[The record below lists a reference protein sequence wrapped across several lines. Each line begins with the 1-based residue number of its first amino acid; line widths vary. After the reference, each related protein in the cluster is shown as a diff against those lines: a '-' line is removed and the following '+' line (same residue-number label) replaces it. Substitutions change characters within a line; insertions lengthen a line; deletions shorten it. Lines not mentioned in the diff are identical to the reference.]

1 MKKISSILIL
11 LCLVMSLAGC
21 IKRDSMEDITIY
33 TTNYPTEYITKR
45 LYGEYSTI
53 KSIYPDGININ
64 NYKLTDKQIQDYSNS
79 DLFIFN
85 GLSNEKNYV
94 DKMRKD
100 NKNLKIIDTTL
111 SMEYTNAPEE
121 LWLDPSNFLMMAQNI
136 KTGFGEYIDSYYL
149 NNKIEENYEELKIE
163 ASNLDAKI
171 KEVISNG
178 NSKTIVASSNLF
190 KYLEK
195 YGLTVYSLDED
206 NSDVNAVFRNVKGM
220 INNGEIKY
228 IYIIANEEV
237 NDTVQKLIDDTGV
250 QTQDWN
256 TLSNLTEVQRTENE
270 DYFTIMNSNLELLKN
285 ELYKQRVYFTRYLC
299 FFKTITNMINF

>member
-206 NSDVNAVFRNVKGM
+206 NSDVNAVIRNVKGM

-285 ELYKQRVYFTRYLC
+285 ELYK
-299 FFKTITNMINF
+299 

>member
-1 MKKISSILIL
+1 MRKIVNVFILF
-11 LCLVMSLAGC
+11 CLVISLSGC
-21 IKRDSMEDITIY
+21 IKRDSMEDITVY
-33 TTNYPTEYITKR
+33 TTNYPTEYITRR
-45 LYGEYSTI
+45 LYGEYSDI
-53 KSIYPDGININ
+53 KSIYPDGVNIN
-64 NYKLTDKQIQDYSNS
+64 NYKLTDKQIEDYSKA

-94 DKMRKD
+94 EPMRKN

-111 SMEYTNAPEE
+111 SMEYNHSIEE

-171 KEVISNG
+171 KDVISNG

-195 YGLTVYSLDED
+195 YGLTVYCLDES
-206 NSDVNAVFRNVKGM
+206 NSDVNAVYREVKNM

-228 IYIIANEEV
+228 IFV
-237 NDTVQKLIDDTGV
+237 TSNDESNSTVQKLTSETNV
-250 QTQDWN
+250 QTQNWN
-256 TLSNLTEVQRTENE
+256 TLSNLTEIQRTENE
-270 DYFTIMNSNLELLKN
+270 DYFTLMNSNLELLKN
-285 ELYKQRVYFTRYLC
+285 ELYK
-299 FFKTITNMINF
+299 

>member
-1 MKKISSILIL
+1 MKKIVNMLVL
-11 LCLVMSLAGC
+11 LCLVISLSGC

-33 TTNYPTEYITKR
+33 TTNYPTEYITRR
-45 LYGEYSTI
+45 LYGEYSDI
-53 KSIYPDGININ
+53 ESIYPDGVNIN
-64 NYKLTDKQIQDYSNS
+64 NYKLTNKQIEDYSKA

-94 DKMRKD
+94 ESMRENNKD
-100 NKNLKIIDTTL
+100 LKIIDTTL
-111 SMEYTNAPEE
+111 SMEYNNSIEE

-171 KEVISNG
+171 KDVISNA

-206 NSDVNAVFRNVKGM
+206 NSDVNAVYRDVKNM

-228 IYIIANEEV
+228 IFVTSNE
-237 NDTVQKLIDDTGV
+237 DSSSTVKQLIDETNV

-256 TLSNLTEVQRTENE
+256 TLSNLTEIQRTENE
-270 DYFTIMNSNLELLKN
+270 DYFTLMNSNLELLKN
-285 ELYKQRVYFTRYLC
+285 ELYK
-299 FFKTITNMINF
+299 

>member
-100 NKNLKIIDTTL
+100 NKDLKIIDTTL
-111 SMEYTNAPEE
+111 SMEYTNGPEE

-195 YGLTVYSLDED
+195 YGLTVYSLDEN
-206 NSDVNAVFRNVKGM
+206 NSDVNAVYRNVKSM

-237 NDTVQKLIDDTGV
+237 NDTVQKLINETNV

-285 ELYKQRVYFTRYLC
+285 ELYK
-299 FFKTITNMINF
+299 

>member
-1 MKKISSILIL
+1 MKKIVNILVL
-11 LCLVMSLAGC
+11 LCLVISLSGC

-33 TTNYPTEYITKR
+33 TTNYPTEYITRR
-45 LYGEYSTI
+45 LYGEYSDI
-53 KSIYPDGININ
+53 ESIYPDGVNIN
-64 NYKLTDKQIQDYSNS
+64 NYKLTNKQIEDYSKA

-94 DKMRKD
+94 ESMRENNKD
-100 NKNLKIIDTTL
+100 LKIIDTTL
-111 SMEYTNAPEE
+111 SMEYNNSIEE

-171 KEVISNG
+171 KDVISNA

-206 NSDVNAVFRNVKGM
+206 NSDVNAVYRDVKNM

-228 IYIIANEEV
+228 IFVTSNE
-237 NDTVQKLIDDTGV
+237 DSSSTVKQLIDETNV

-256 TLSNLTEVQRTENE
+256 TLSNLTEIQRTENE
-270 DYFTIMNSNLELLKN
+270 DYFTLMNSNLELLKN
-285 ELYKQRVYFTRYLC
+285 ELYK
-299 FFKTITNMINF
+299 

>member
-100 NKNLKIIDTTL
+100 NKDLKIIDTTL
-111 SMEYTNAPEE
+111 SMEYTNGPEE

-149 NNKIEENYEELKIE
+149 NSKIEENYEELKIE

-206 NSDVNAVFRNVKGM
+206 NSDVNAVYRDVKNM

-228 IYIIANEEV
+228 IFVTSNE
-237 NDTVQKLIDDTGV
+237 DSSSTVKQLIDETNV

-256 TLSNLTEVQRTENE
+256 TLSNLTEIQRTENE
-270 DYFTIMNSNLELLKN
+270 DYFTLMNSNLELLKN
-285 ELYKQRVYFTRYLC
+285 ELYK
-299 FFKTITNMINF
+299 

>member
-1 MKKISSILIL
+1 MKKIVNILVL
-11 LCLVMSLAGC
+11 LCLVISLSGC

-33 TTNYPTEYITKR
+33 TTNYPTEYITRR
-45 LYGEYSTI
+45 LYGEYSDI
-53 KSIYPDGININ
+53 ESIYPDGVNIN
-64 NYKLTDKQIQDYSNS
+64 NYKLTNKQIEDYSKA

-94 DKMRKD
+94 ESMRENNKD
-100 NKNLKIIDTTL
+100 LKIIDTTL
-111 SMEYTNAPEE
+111 SMEYNNSIEE

-149 NNKIEENYEELKIE
+149 NNKIEKNYEELKIE

-171 KEVISNG
+171 KDVISNA

-206 NSDVNAVFRNVKGM
+206 NSDVNAVYRDVKNM
-220 INNGEIKY
+220 INNGKIKY
-228 IYIIANEEV
+228 IFVTSNE
-237 NDTVQKLIDDTGV
+237 DSSSTVKQLIDETNV

-256 TLSNLTEVQRTENE
+256 TLSNLTEIQRTENE
-270 DYFTIMNSNLELLKN
+270 DYFTLMNSNLELLKN
-285 ELYKQRVYFTRYLC
+285 ELYK
-299 FFKTITNMINF
+299 

>member
-1 MKKISSILIL
+1 MYIKKIVNILVL
-11 LCLVMSLAGC
+11 LCLVISLSGC

-33 TTNYPTEYITKR
+33 TTNYPTEYITRR
-45 LYGEYSTI
+45 LYGEYSDI
-53 KSIYPDGININ
+53 ESIYPDGVNIN
-64 NYKLTDKQIQDYSNS
+64 NYKLTNKQIEDYSKA

-94 DKMRKD
+94 ESMRENNKD
-100 NKNLKIIDTTL
+100 LKIIDTTL
-111 SMEYTNAPEE
+111 SMEYNNSIEE

-171 KEVISNG
+171 KDVISNA

-206 NSDVNAVFRNVKGM
+206 NSDVNAVYRDVKNM
-220 INNGEIKY
+220 INNGKIKY
-228 IYIIANEEV
+228 IFVTSNE
-237 NDTVQKLIDDTGV
+237 DSSSTVKQLIDETNV

-256 TLSNLTEVQRTENE
+256 TLSNLTEIQRTENE
-270 DYFTIMNSNLELLKN
+270 DYFTLMNSNLELLKN
-285 ELYKQRVYFTRYLC
+285 ELYK
-299 FFKTITNMINF
+299 